1 MRARYAGFA
10 ILLVFIALL
19 AVLLW
24 YRQASL
30 PVHEGTFLVP
40 GLQQP
45 VRIDRDAYGIPNI
58 VAANERDANF
68 ALGYTHAQDRLW
80 QMEMNRRI
88 AAGRLAEVLGEPA
101 LDTDKFLRTIG
112 IARTAQSI
120 YENLDAEHRDL
131 LDAYAAGVNAYL
143 SKRGGPLPPE
153 FFLTRAPK
161 PEPWTPADSI
171 GWSLMMAWDLA
182 RYSYSR
188 ELRRLQ
194 LAQRFSVAEINDF
207 YPPYPGDAAPAT
219 ADYAELYR
227 LLGLKSAS
235 VTAMVAPTFG
245 LGDGEGLGSNNWVV
259 SGRRTVSGK
268 PMMANDPHLGLTTPS
283 VWYFAGLQAPGLKV
297 MGATLPGVPGVV
309 LGRTDRV
316 AWAFTNTG
324 VDQQDLYLER
334 INPEQP
340 GEYQTP
346 EGWAPFAS
354 RVERVRVKGG
364 DDVELTIR
372 ETRHGPV
379 ISGLASV
386 EKGMG
391 QPKSGQPQF
400 VLAMRWSALEPS
412 DTTTAAIRALNK
424 ARNID
429 QAEQALEKFQI
440 VTQSALIAD
449 LDGKIGMIVTG
460 RIPMRDRTHD
470 LLGLVPAPGW
480 EARYDWRGYLPTEQ
494 APRSRDPAGG
504 MLVTANHKVV
514 PSTYAHHLT
523 YEWFLPYRAQRA
535 EQLLQARGKHDVS
548 TFKAIQADVTSLAA
562 RDIFAVLKDAQPQ
575 TEAGRD
581 AIARLGAWDFQ
592 MKRDAPEPLIYHAWM
607 RELKHRIFADDL
619 GPLTDDYV
627 DQAELTA
634 TLLHVLSGR
643 AQARD
648 WCDDRSTGERFETCL
663 SLASGALDA
672 AVTQL
677 TKVSGRDVAGLRWGD
692 AHRATAEHRPMS
704 NVPGLRR
711 LFDLSTAVP
720 GDTHTINV
728 GALSHR
734 AEAPYSTRHTATL
747 RAIYDLSALESNS
760 VWMGSSGQAGNPFSD
775 SYASMQSLWRDVQYL
790 SMRPPPPR
798 EAVTLE
804 LKPMR

>member
-10 ILLVFIALL
+10 ILLVFVALL

-30 PVHEGTFLVP
+30 PIQEGTFIVS

-45 VRIDRDAYGIPNI
+45 VRVERDGHGIPNI
-58 VAANERDANF
+58 VAANERDATF
-68 ALGYTHAQDRLW
+68 ALGYAHAQDRLW
-80 QMEMNRRI
+80 QMEINRRI

-143 SKRGGPLPPE
+143 NKRGGPLPPE
-153 FFLTRAPK
+153 FYLTRAPK

-188 ELRRLQ
+188 ELRRMQ

-227 LLGLKSAS
+227 LLGLKATP
-235 VTAMVAPTFG
+235 VTALTAPALG
-245 LGDGEGLGSNNWVV
+245 LGDGEGIGSNNWVV
-259 SGRRTVSGK
+259 SGQRTVSGK
-268 PMMANDPHLGLTTPS
+268 PMIANDPHLGLTTPS
-283 VWYFAGLQAPGLKV
+283 VWYFAGMHVPGV
-297 MGATLPGVPGVV
+297 RVSGATLPGIPGVV
-309 LGRTDRV
+309 LGRNDRI
-316 AWAFTNTG
+316 AWAFSNTG

-340 GEYQTP
+340 DEYQTP
-346 EGWAPFAS
+346 EGWARFVTRIEPI
-354 RVERVRVKGG
+354 RVKGG
-364 DDVELTIR
+364 DDVELTVR

-386 EKGMG
+386 EKGF
-391 QPKSGQPQF
+391 KQPQF
-400 VLAMRWSALEPS
+400 ALALRWSALEPN
-412 DTTTAAIRALNK
+412 DTTIAAIRALNK

-429 QAEQALEKFQI
+429 QAERALEKLQV

-449 LDGKIGMIVTG
+449 VDGKIGMVVTG
-460 RIPMRDRTHD
+460 RIPMRDRAHD
-470 LLGLVPAPGW
+470 LHGLVPAPGW
-480 EARYDWRGYLPTEQ
+480 DARYDWRGYLPVEQ
-494 APRSRDPAGG
+494 APRTRDPAGG
-504 MLVTANHKVV
+504 LIVTANHKVV
-514 PSTYAHHLT
+514 SSKYAHHLT
-523 YEWFLPYRAQRA
+523 YDWFLPYRAQRV
-535 EQLLQARGKHDVS
+535 EQLLDARGKHDVS
-548 TFKAIQADVTSLAA
+548 TFKTIQADVTSLAA
-562 RDIFAVLKDAQPQ
+562 RDMLAMLKDAQPQ
-575 TEAGRD
+575 TEAGRS
-581 AIARLGAWDFQ
+581 ALARLAAWDFQ

-619 GPLTDDYV
+619 GALTEDFV
-627 DQAELTA
+627 DQAELTS

-648 WCDDRSTGERFETCL
+648 WCDDRSTEQRFETCL
-663 SLASGALDA
+663 SLAGEALDA
-672 AVTQL
+672 SVTQL
-677 TKVSGRDVAGLRWGD
+677 TQASGRDVAGLRWGD
-692 AHRATAEHRPMS
+692 AHRAVAEHRPMS
-704 NVPGLRR
+704 SVPGLRR
-711 LFDLSTAVP
+711 LFELRIAYP

-734 AEAPYSTRHTATL
+734 AEAPFSTRHTATL
-747 RAIYDLSALESNS
+747 RAIYDLAALESNS
-760 VWMGSSGQAGNPFSD
+760 VWVGSSGQVGNPFSD
-775 SYASMQSLWRDVQYL
+775 LYGSMQPLWRDVLYL
-790 SMRPPPPR
+790 PMRPPLAR
-798 EAVTLE
+798 DAMTLE
-804 LKPMR
+804 LKPRR

>member
-1 MRARYAGFA
+1 
-10 ILLVFIALL
+10 
-19 AVLLW
+19 
-24 YRQASL
+24 
-30 PVHEGTFLVP
+30 
-40 GLQQP
+40 
-45 VRIDRDAYGIPNI
+45 
-58 VAANERDANF
+58 
-68 ALGYTHAQDRLW
+68 
-80 QMEMNRRI
+80 
-88 AAGRLAEVLGEPA
+88 
-101 LDTDKFLRTIG
+101 
-112 IARTAQSI
+112 
-120 YENLDAEHRDL
+120 
-131 LDAYAAGVNAYL
+131 
-143 SKRGGPLPPE
+143 
-153 FFLTRAPK
+153 
-161 PEPWTPADSI
+161 
-171 GWSLMMAWDLA
+171 
-182 RYSYSR
+182 
-188 ELRRLQ
+188 
-194 LAQRFSVAEINDF
+194 
-207 YPPYPGDAAPAT
+207 
-219 ADYAELYR
+219 ELYR
-227 LLGLKSAS
+227 LLGLKSAPA
-235 VTAMVAPTFG
+235 TAMVAPA
-245 LGDGEGLGSNNWVV
+245 LGFDGEGRGSNNWVV
-259 SGRRTVSGK
+259 SGQRTVSGK
-268 PMMANDPHLGLTTPS
+268 PMLANDPHLGLTAPS

-297 MGATLPGVPGVV
+297 MGATLPGVPGIV
-309 LGRTDRV
+309 LGRNDRV

-346 EGWAPFAS
+346 EGWAPFTS
-354 RVERVRVKGG
+354 RVERIRVKGG

-372 ETRHGPV
+372 GTRHGPV

-386 EKGMG
+386 EKGFK
-391 QPKSGQPQF
+391 QAQF
-400 VLAMRWSALEPS
+400 VLALRWSALEPN
-412 DTTTAAIRALNK
+412 DTTIAAIRALNK
-424 ARNID
+424 SRNID

-449 LDGKIGMIVTG
+449 IDGKIGLIVTG
-460 RIPMRDRTHD
+460 RIPIRDRTHD
-470 LLGLVPAPGW
+470 LQGLVPAPGW
-480 EARYDWRGYLPTEQ
+480 EARYDWRGYLPANQ
-494 APRSRDPAGG
+494 SPRTRDPAGG

-523 YEWFLPYRAQRA
+523 HDWFLPYRAQRA

-562 RDIFAVLKDAQPQ
+562 RDMFAMLKDTQPQ

-581 AIARLGAWDFQ
+581 AIARLRAWDFQ

-634 TLLHVLSGR
+634 TLLYVLSGR

-648 WCDDRSTGERFETCL
+648 WCDDRSTGQRFETCL
-663 SLASGALDA
+663 SLAGDALDA

-677 TKVSGRDVAGLRWGD
+677 TQGSGSDVAGLRWGD
-692 AHRATAEHRPMS
+692 AHRATAEHRPMA

-711 LFDLSTAVP
+711 LFDLRTAVP

-734 AEAPYSTRHTATL
+734 GEAPYSTRHTATL

-760 VWMGSSGQAGNPFSD
+760 VWIGSSGQAGNPFSD

-790 SMRPPPPR
+790 PMRPPPPR

-804 LKPMR
+804 LKPRR

>member
-1 MRARYAGFA
+1 MRARFAGFA
-10 ILLVFIALL
+10 ILLVIVALL

-30 PVHEGTFLVP
+30 PVHEGTFIVT

-45 VRIDRDAYGIPNI
+45 VRIERDEHGIPTI
-58 VAANERDANF
+58 VAANERDATF
-68 ALGYTHAQDRLW
+68 ALGYVHAQDRLW

-120 YENLDAEHRDL
+120 YQNLDAEHRDF

-207 YPPYPGDAAPAT
+207 YPPYPGDSAPAT
-219 ADYAELYR
+219 ADYAEMYR
-227 LLGLKSAS
+227 LLGIKATS
-235 VTAMVAPTFG
+235 VTALTPPAFAF
-245 LGDGEGLGSNNWVV
+245 GDGEALGSNNWVV
-259 SGRRTVSGK
+259 SGKRTVSGK
-268 PMMANDPHLGLTTPS
+268 PMVANDPHLGLTTPS
-283 VWYFAGLQAPGLKV
+283 VWYFAGLQAPGLRV

-309 LGRTDRV
+309 LGRNDRI

-334 INPEQP
+334 INPEQAD
-340 GEYQTP
+340 EYQTP
-346 EGWAPFAS
+346 EGWARFAT
-354 RVERVRVKGG
+354 RIEHIRVKGS
-364 DDVELTIR
+364 DDVELTVR

-379 ISGLASV
+379 ISGLTSV
-386 EKGMG
+386 EKGF
-391 QPKSGQPQF
+391 KQPQF
-400 VLAMRWSALEPS
+400 ALALRWSALEPS
-412 DTTTAAIRALNK
+412 DTTIAAIRALNK

-429 QAEQALEKFQI
+429 QAERALGAFQI

-449 LDGKIGMIVTG
+449 VDGKTGMVVTG
-460 RIPMRDRTHD
+460 RIPMRDRAND
-470 LLGLVPAPGW
+470 LHGLVPAPGW
-480 EARYDWRGYLPTEQ
+480 DARYDWRGYVPAEQ
-494 APRSRDPAGG
+494 APRMRDPANG
-504 MLVTANHKVV
+504 LIVTANHKVV
-514 PSTYAHHLT
+514 SSKYAHHLT
-523 YEWFLPYRAQRA
+523 YDWFLPYRAQRV
-535 EQLLQARGKHDVS
+535 EQLLEARGKHDVG
-548 TFKAIQADVTSLAA
+548 TFKTIQADVTSFAA
-562 RDIFAVLKDAQPQ
+562 RDMWALVKDAQPQ

-581 AIARLGAWDFQ
+581 ALARLAAWDFQ

-619 GPLTDDYV
+619 GALTDDFV
-627 DQAELTA
+627 DQAELTS
-634 TLLHVLSGR
+634 TLLHVLSGG
-643 AQARD
+643 AKARD
-648 WCDDRSTGERFETCL
+648 WCDDRSSGQRFETCRT
-663 SLASGALDA
+663 LASDALDA
-672 AVTQL
+672 SVTQL
-677 TKVSGRDVAGLRWGD
+677 TQASGRDVAGLRWGD
-692 AHRATAEHRPMS
+692 AHRATGEHRPMS
-704 NVPGLRR
+704 SVPGLSR
-711 LFDLSTAVP
+711 LFELRIAYP
-720 GDTHTINV
+720 GDTHTVNV

-734 AEAPYSTRHTATL
+734 TEAPFSTRHTATL
-747 RAIYDLSALESNS
+747 RAIYDFAALESNS
-760 VWMGSSGQAGNPFSD
+760 VWVGSSGQVGNPFSD
-775 SYASMQSLWRDVQYL
+775 LYGSMQHLWRDVLYL
-790 SMRPPPPR
+790 PMRPPSAR
-798 EAVTLE
+798 EAMTLE
-804 LKPMR
+804 LKPRR

>member
-1 MRARYAGFA
+1 MPSNQTLVRVAGFA
-10 ILLVFIALL
+10 ALLVVVTLVAI
-19 AVLLW
+19 LLW

-30 PVHEGTFLVP
+30 PVHEGTFIVA

-45 VRIDRDAYGIPNI
+45 VRIERDAHGIPNI
-58 VAANERDANF
+58 VAATERDATF
-68 ALGYTHAQDRLW
+68 ALGYVHAQDRLW
-80 QMEMNRRI
+80 QMEINRRV

-120 YENLDAEHRDL
+120 YQNLDAEHRDL

-188 ELRRLQ
+188 ELRRMQ

-207 YPPYPGDAAPAT
+207 YPPYPGDSAPAT

-227 LLGLKSAS
+227 LLGLRAAT
-235 VTAMVAPTFG
+235 VTALTAPTFG
-245 LGDGEGLGSNNWVV
+245 FGDGEGLGSNNWVV
-259 SGRRTVSGK
+259 SGQRTVSGK
-268 PMMANDPHLGLTTPS
+268 PMVANDPHLGLTTPS
-283 VWYFAGLQAPGLKV
+283 VWYFAGMQAPGLKV
-297 MGATLPGVPGVV
+297 MGATLPGVPGIV
-309 LGRTDRV
+309 LGRNDRI
-316 AWAFTNTG
+316 AWALTNTG

-340 GEYQTP
+340 DEYQTP
-346 EGWAPFAS
+346 EGWARFDT
-354 RVERVRVKGG
+354 RVERIGVKGG
-364 DDVELTIR
+364 DDVELTVR

-386 EKGMG
+386 EKGF
-391 QPKSGQPQF
+391 KQPQF
-400 VLAMRWSALEPS
+400 ALALRWSALEPN
-412 DTTTAAIRALNK
+412 DTTIAAIRALNK

-429 QAEQALEKFQI
+429 QAEQALAQFQI

-449 LDGKIGMIVTG
+449 VDGRIGMSVTG
-460 RIPMRDRTHD
+460 RIPMRDRAND
-470 LLGLVPAPGW
+470 LHGLVPAPGW
-480 EARYDWRGYLPTEQ
+480 DARYDWRGYLPLDQ
-494 APRSRDPAGG
+494 APKTRDPAGG
-504 MLVTANHKVV
+504 SLVTANHKVV
-514 PSTYAHHLT
+514 PSTYPHHLT
-523 YEWFLPYRAQRA
+523 YDWFLPYRAQRV
-535 EQLLQARGKHDVS
+535 EQLLEARGKHDVA
-548 TFKAIQADVTSLAA
+548 TFKAIQADVTSFAA
-562 RDIFAVLKDAQPQ
+562 RDMLAMLQDAQPL

-581 AIARLGAWDFQ
+581 AFARLNAWNFQ
-592 MKRDAPEPLIYHAWM
+592 MKPEKPEPLIYHAWM

-619 GPLTDDYV
+619 GALTDDFV
-627 DQAELTA
+627 DGAEMTS

-648 WCDDRSTGERFETCL
+648 WCDDRSTEQRFETCRA
-663 SLASGALDA
+663 LAGVALDA

-677 TKVSGRDVAGLRWGD
+677 TQASGRDVAGLRWGE
-692 AHRATAEHRPMS
+692 AHYAGAEHRPMS
-704 NVPGLRR
+704 SVPGLRR
-711 LFDLSTAVP
+711 LFELRTAYP

-734 AEAPYSTRHTATL
+734 AESPFSTRHTATL
-747 RAIYDLSALESNS
+747 RAIYDLAALESNS
-760 VWMGSSGQAGNPFSD
+760 VWVLSSGQTGNPFSD
-775 SYASMQSLWRDVQYL
+775 SYASMLSLWRDVQYL
-790 SMRPPPPR
+790 PMRPPPAR

-804 LKPMR
+804 LKPRR

>member
-1 MRARYAGFA
+1 MRLVGFA
-10 ILLVFIALL
+10 FLLLTVVVL
-19 AVLLW
+19 AFALW

-40 GLQQP
+40 GLQQS

-58 VAANERDANF
+58 VAANERDATF

-120 YENLDAEHRDL
+120 YRNLDAEQRDL
-131 LDAYAAGVNAYL
+131 LEAYAAGVNAYL

-153 FFLTRAPK
+153 FYLTRAPK

-207 YPPYPGDAAPAT
+207 YPPYPGDAAPVT

-227 LLGLKSAS
+227 LLGLKSAP
-235 VTAMVAPTFG
+235 VTAMAAPAFG
-245 LGDGEGLGSNNWVV
+245 FGGGEGLGSNNWVV
-259 SGRRTVSGK
+259 SGQRTASGK
-268 PMMANDPHLGLTTPS
+268 PLLANDPHLGLTTPS
-283 VWYFAGLQAPGLKV
+283 VWYFAGMQVPGFKV

-309 LGRTDRV
+309 LGRNDRV

-334 INPEQP
+334 INPQTP
-340 GEYQTP
+340 DEYQTP
-346 EGWAPFAS
+346 EGWS
-354 RVERVRVKGG
+354 RFTSRIETIRVKGG
-364 DDVELTIR
+364 DDVELTVR

-386 EKGMG
+386 EKGFK
-391 QPKSGQPQF
+391 QAQY
-400 VLAMRWSALEPS
+400 VLALRWSALEPN
-412 DTTTAAIRALNK
+412 DTTIAAIRALNK

-429 QAEQALEKFQI
+429 QAEQALEKFQV

-449 LDGKIGMIVTG
+449 VDGKIGMIVTG
-460 RIPMRDRTHD
+460 RIPLRDRAHD
-470 LLGLVPAPGW
+470 LQGLVPAPGW

-494 APRSRDPAGG
+494 APRVRNPAGG
-504 MLVTANHKVV
+504 LIVTANHKVV
-514 PSTYAHHLT
+514 SAAYPHLLT
-523 YEWFLPYRAQRA
+523 YDWFLPYRAQRA
-535 EQLLQARGKHDVS
+535 EQLLQARGKHDVA

-562 RDIFAVLKDAQPQ
+562 RDMFAMLKDAQPQ

-581 AIARLGAWDFQ
+581 ALARLSAWDFQ

-677 TKVSGRDVAGLRWGD
+677 TQVSGRDVAGLRWGE
-692 AHRATAEHRPMS
+692 AHGATAEHRPMS

-711 LFDLSTAVP
+711 LFELRTAVP

-760 VWMGSSGQAGNPFSD
+760 VWIGSSGQAGNPFSD

-790 SMRPPPPR
+790 AMRPPPPHD
-798 EAVTLE
+798 AVTLE
-804 LKPMR
+804 LKPRR

>member
-1 MRARYAGFA
+1 MRFVGFA
-10 ILLVFIALL
+10 LLL
-19 AVLLW
+19 ATIVVMAIALW

-30 PVHEGTFLVP
+30 PVHEGTFIVP

-45 VRIDRDAYGIPNI
+45 VRIERDAHGIPNI
-58 VAANERDANF
+58 VAATERDATF

-80 QMEMNRRI
+80 QMEMNRRV

-143 SKRGGPLPPE
+143 SKRSGPLPSE
-153 FFLTRAPK
+153 FYLTRAPK

-194 LAQRFSVAEINDF
+194 LSQRFSVAEINDF
-207 YPPYPGDAAPAT
+207 YPPYPGDPVPVT
-219 ADYAELYR
+219 ADYVELYR
-227 LLGLKSAS
+227 LLGLKS
-235 VTAMVAPTFG
+235 TNVAALPALFPLPTLGF
-245 LGDGEGLGSNNWVV
+245 GDGEGVGSNNWVV

-268 PMMANDPHLGLTTPS
+268 PILANDPHLGLTTPS
-283 VWYFAGLQAPGLKV
+283 LWYFAGMQAPGLKV

-309 LGRTDRV
+309 LGRNDRI

-334 INPEQP
+334 INPEQSD
-340 GEYQTP
+340 EYQTP
-346 EGWAPFAS
+346 DGWARFVT
-354 RVERVRVKGG
+354 RVERLRVKGG
-364 DDVELTIR
+364 ADVELTVR

-379 ISGLASV
+379 ISGLVSV
-386 EKGMG
+386 EKGF
-391 QPKSGQPQF
+391 KQPQF
-400 VLAMRWSALEPS
+400 ALALRWSALERD
-412 DTTTAAIRALNK
+412 DTTMAAIRALNK

-429 QAEQALEKFQI
+429 QAEQALAQFQI

-449 LDGKIGMIVTG
+449 VDGKIGMMVTG
-460 RIPMRDRTHD
+460 RIPMRDRAND
-470 LLGLVPAPGW
+470 LNGVVPAPGW
-480 EARYDWRGYLPTEQ
+480 EARYDWRGYLPIEQ
-494 APRSRDPAGG
+494 VPRSRDPASG
-504 MLVTANHKVV
+504 LIVTANHKVG
-514 PSTYAHHLT
+514 PLTYPHHLT
-523 YEWFLPYRAQRA
+523 YDWFLPYRAQRV
-535 EQLLQARGKHDVS
+535 EQLLEARGKHDVA
-548 TFKAIQADVTSLAA
+548 TFKVIQADVTSFAA
-562 RDIFAVLKDAQPQ
+562 RDMLALLQDSQPL

-581 AIARLGAWDFQ
+581 AFARLNAWDFQ
-592 MKRDAPEPLIYHAWM
+592 MKPDAPEPLIYHAWM

-619 GPLTDDYV
+619 GALTDDFV
-627 DQAELTA
+627 DSAELTSS
-634 TLLHVLSGR
+634 LLHVLSGR

-648 WCDDRSTGERFETCL
+648 WCDDRSTEQRFETCRA
-663 SLASGALDA
+663 LAGAALDV

-677 TKVSGRDVAGLRWGD
+677 TQASGRDVAGLRWGE
-692 AHRATAEHRPMS
+692 AHYAGAEHRPMS
-704 NVPGLRR
+704 SVPGLRR
-711 LFDLSTAVP
+711 LFELRTAYP

-734 AEAPYSTRHTATL
+734 AESPFSTRHTATL
-747 RAIYDLSALESNS
+747 RAIYDLAALESNS
-760 VWMGSSGQAGNPFSD
+760 FWVLSSGQTGNPFSD
-775 SYASMQSLWRDVQYL
+775 SYTSMLSLWRDVQYL
-790 SMRPPPPR
+790 PMRPPTAR
-798 EAVTLE
+798 EATTLE
-804 LKPMR
+804 LKPRR